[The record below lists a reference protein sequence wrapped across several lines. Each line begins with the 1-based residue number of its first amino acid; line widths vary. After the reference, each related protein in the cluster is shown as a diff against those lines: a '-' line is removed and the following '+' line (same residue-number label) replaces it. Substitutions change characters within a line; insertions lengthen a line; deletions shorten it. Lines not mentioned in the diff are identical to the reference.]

1 MQDMEKISRMFKDLG
16 LSEMTVKD
24 GDFEISLKK
33 AEPENEAAPSPA
45 QSSSGVPSGKTDPDR
60 KARGAAEMEMPGSKV
75 TAPLPGIFCGSES
88 EGGDPYVK
96 VGDHVE
102 ADTVV
107 CAIEAMKMFNTV
119 KAGVSGKISKVCA
132 ENGDM
137 VEFGQPLFVIE
148 EETA

>member
-1 MQDMEKISRMFKDLG
+1 MQDMEQISQMFKDLG

-33 AEPENEAAPSPA
+33 AEPENEVVKTSDVSTA
-45 QSSSGVPSGKTDPDR
+45 SSAREVPESQKTENAVEEEIP
-60 KARGAAEMEMPGSKV
+60 GAKV

-88 EGGDPYVK
+88 EGAEPYVK
-96 VGDHVE
+96 VGDHVDP
-102 ADTVV
+102 DTVV

-119 KAGVSGKISKVCA
+119 KAGVTGKVSRVCV
-132 ENGDM
+132 ESGDM
-137 VEFGQPLFVIE
+137 VEFGQTLFVIE

>member
-1 MQDMEKISRMFKDLG
+1 MQDMGQISRIFKDLG

-33 AEPENEAAPSPA
+33 AEPENEGAKAPTASSAPAVQAAR
-45 QSSSGVPSGKTDPDR
+45 QDG
-60 KARGAAEMEMPGSKV
+60 EMENATEPQTPGTKV

-88 EGGDPYVK
+88 EDAAPYVK
-96 VGDHVE
+96 VGDHVD

-119 KAGVSGKISKVCA
+119 KAGVSGKVSQVCV

-137 VEFGQPLFVIE
+137 VEFGQPLFIIE